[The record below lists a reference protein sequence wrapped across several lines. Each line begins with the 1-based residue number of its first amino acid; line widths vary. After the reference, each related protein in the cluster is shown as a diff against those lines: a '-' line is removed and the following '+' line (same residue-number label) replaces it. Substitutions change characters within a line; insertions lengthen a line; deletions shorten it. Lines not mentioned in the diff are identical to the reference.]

1 MDYCGRRYYPGS
13 NTDTRAQ
20 IDALLAVN
28 GIHGLTRIDTAPS
41 GMAIVANVMPTQVR
55 AQYHT
60 NVCTMEIWVQTGPD
74 AYLGYGLSGGP

>member
-1 MDYCGRRYYPGS
+1 MDYCGRRYYPGG